1 MNAEINAGMGGS
13 EVIWLAEEDVVLM
26 EGAGKTLVPTEKDLI
41 LADEEVDEAGMESF
55 PASDPPS
62 WTSGIDRPPP
72 SLPR

>member
-62 WTSGIDRPPP
+62 WTCGIDRPPP
-72 SLPR
+72 LAR